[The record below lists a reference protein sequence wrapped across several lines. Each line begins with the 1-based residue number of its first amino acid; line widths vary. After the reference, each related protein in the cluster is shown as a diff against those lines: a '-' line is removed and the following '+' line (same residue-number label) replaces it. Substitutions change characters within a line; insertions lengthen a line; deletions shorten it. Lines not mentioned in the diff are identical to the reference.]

1 MSSRKTF
8 ASKCPEWSRHFICE
22 RQFFWRL
29 SVVCFGTDRTGV
41 QSTHC
46 RCPLSLAFVT
56 QRHLVFFSFYIWS
69 FLIFAR
75 ENKPCPVTGMALRPF
90 AEVST
95 IDIAQLALKQGRQVL
110 LSPITCRQ
118 AQHTYSHIESPRRC
132 VCGFKYGNPTHFQP
146 KFISLR
152 SRITALPTST
162 TSQTLLHKGVAFMAS
177 STSAG

>member
-1 MSSRKTF
+1 MSWVIRAF
-8 ASKCPEWSRHFICE
+8 HFWASIFLTLDRCVLWYWPH
-22 RQFFWRL
+22 WRAVNSL
-29 SVVCFGTDRTGV
+29 SLSSLTGV
-41 QSTHC
+41 RDTTPF
-46 RCPLSLAFVT
+46 RTFLIFIFEL
-56 QRHLVFFSFYIWS
+56 

-75 ENKPCPVTGMALRPF
+75 ENKPCPVTGMTLRHF

-162 TSQTLLHKGVAFMAS
+162 TSQTGLLQRSVV
-177 STSAG
+177 